1 MAVKL
6 RVPTPLRAL
15 AGGSAE
21 LTVQGATVSEVL
33 DSLERDHPG
42 FHERLFD
49 ERGEIRRFVNIY
61 VAGEDIRFLKGLDT
75 PVTNGEEVSIVP
87 AVAGGAHGVPPF
99 VGEPFARRR

>member
-6 RVPTPLRAL
+6 RIPTPLRRL
-15 AGGSAE
+15 AGNASELSVEGS
-21 LTVQGATVSEVL
+21 TVSEVL

-61 VAGEDIRFLKGLDT
+61 VGGEDIRFLKGVDT
-75 PVTNGEEVSIVP
+75 PLKDGEEVSIVP
-87 AVAGGAHGVPPF
+87 AVAGGA
-99 VGEPFARRR
+99 